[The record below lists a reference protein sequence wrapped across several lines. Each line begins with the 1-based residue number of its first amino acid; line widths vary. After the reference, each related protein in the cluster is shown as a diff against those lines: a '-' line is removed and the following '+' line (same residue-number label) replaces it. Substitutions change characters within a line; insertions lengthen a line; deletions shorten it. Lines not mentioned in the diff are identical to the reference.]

1 MAIVCSPPNMAP
13 FGAKAAGLHNSPIA
27 LAVPAGR
34 HPPLSLDMAT
44 SIVAAGKVDV
54 ARDKG
59 IALGEGWA
67 LDREG
72 KATTDVDR
80 ASVLLPAGGPKGS
93 GLALMFQCLTSL
105 MANNPLLVPVLQ
117 GGEIVH
123 KQNSVV
129 AAVDI
134 GLFTEVDTFA
144 GQVDELIDELKALP
158 KAEGHDH
165 IFMPGELEN
174 RTCDERQQ
182 NGIPLPAGTVQRFR
196 EVSLRCGIDLP
207 EGL

>member
-1 MAIVCSPPNMAP
+1 MKWTFSSEAQDIDIHVE
-13 FGAKAAGLHNSPIA
+13 GDDIWLHSA
-27 LAVPAGR
+27 
-34 HPPLSLDMAT
+34 
-44 SIVAAGKVDV
+44 
-54 ARDKG
+54 
-59 IALGEGWA
+59 
-67 LDREG
+67 
-72 KATTDVDR
+72 
-80 ASVLLPAGGPKGS
+80 
-93 GLALMFQCLTSL
+93 
-105 MANNPLLVPVLQ
+105 
-117 GGEIVH
+117 
-123 KQNSVV
+123 

-207 EGL
+207 EGF